1 MMDSHST
8 KKLVLAS
15 LTDKPRSSAYQ
26 GESTIQSQDLVALVK
41 KLKTLSITM
50 VLELVAELKKP

>member
-1 MMDSHST
+1 MQDSHST

>member
-1 MMDSHST
+1 MQDLHST
-8 KKLVLAS
+8 KKVVLAS
-15 LTDKPRSSAYQ
+15 LTDKPRSDAYQ